1 MRESLRALRIRG
13 CRTNLVVPQDGL
25 GVTKRAGSRTSQ
37 ESLTAEGYS
46 PVGESRATPTLAPE

>member
-13 CRTNLVVPQDGL
+13 CRTNPVVPQGGL

-37 ESLTAEGYS
+37 ESLTVEGYS